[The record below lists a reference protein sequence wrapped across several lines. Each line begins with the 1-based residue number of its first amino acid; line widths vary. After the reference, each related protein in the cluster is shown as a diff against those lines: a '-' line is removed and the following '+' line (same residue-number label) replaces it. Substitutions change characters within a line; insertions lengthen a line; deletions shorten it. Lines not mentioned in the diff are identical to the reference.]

1 MVKHRR
7 LDKIAISPKS
17 HKLLL
22 KLLNENPKLNKI
34 MYNARNET
42 EALVNTKN
50 WVLEYIKSR
59 PNAYKFY
66 KGIQINQNTFQK
78 LNWSDYAAIRILDYV
93 DNAGREFED
102 LNLSGEKAITNPI
115 RILWLSIHKGI
126 SGAKPYFFQD
136 MVELFRQFTGKNKR
150 HLPSKDTVKEWMSRY
165 PSGLDSDIIKFR
177 HENRER
183 IINII
188 IDKIEKGEMKFS
200 KYSFLKNMSR
210 EQKFLAILDLW
221 NEKSF
226 HLHFAIRSPEQL
238 NEFLGGSLDR
248 EKMKVLISAKKTGIP
263 FFVNLYYLSL
273 LNVRIVPSAV
283 GADLAVRDYILYNK
297 QLIKEFGRIVAW
309 EKEDKVQ
316 PGKPNAAGWIL
327 PLQYNIHRRYPEV
340 AIMIPDTMGRACGG
354 LCTSCQR
361 MYDFQKGV
369 LNFDLEKLKPKKPW
383 GVKLKLIMDYFVN
396 DSQIR
401 DILITGG
408 DALMSSDESL
418 KNILENVYDMALNKK
433 EKNKQR
439 KDGEKY
445 AEIIRVR
452 LGTRLLAYLPQRI
465 TPKLINI
472 LSSFKLKALKI
483 GIKQFIIQAHFESP
497 IEVTPEAREAVS
509 KLISSGWI
517 ITNQL
522 VFTTSASR
530 RGHTAKLRQVLNEIG
545 VITYYSF
552 SVKGFKEN
560 NYNFATIARSAQ
572 EQIEEKSIGKIPDNK
587 YDILKQFPLQPKNM
601 VENLKKFKNEAKI
614 PFLATDRNVLNLP
627 GVGKS
632 LTFRVIG
639 ITRYGRRILE
649 FDHDPSRSHSPIIKK
664 MGKVV
669 IVESKSVSEY
679 LEQLDNMGEDISE
692 YQDVYGY
699 SLGITEPKMQVFD
712 YPDYDFKITD
722 KFTNLKID

>member
-1 MVKHRR
+1 GV
-7 LDKIAISPKS
+7 
-17 HKLLL
+17 
-22 KLLNENPKLNKI
+22 
-34 MYNARNET
+34 
-42 EALVNTKN
+42 
-50 WVLEYIKSR
+50 
-59 PNAYKFY
+59 
-66 KGIQINQNTFQK
+66 
-78 LNWSDYAAIRILDYV
+78 
-93 DNAGREFED
+93 
-102 LNLSGEKAITNPI
+102 
-115 RILWLSIHKGI
+115 
-126 SGAKPYFFQD
+126 SGAKSYFFQD
-136 MVELFRQFTGKNKR
+136 MLELFRQFTGRNKL
-150 HLPSKDTVKEWMSRY
+150 HLPSKETVKKWMERY
-165 PSGLDSDIIKFR
+165 PSGLDPHIIKFR
-177 HENRER
+177 EENRER

-188 IDKIEKGEMKFS
+188 IDKIEKGEINKP
-200 KYSFLKNMSR
+200 KYSYLKKMTR

-221 NEKSF
+221 NDKSF
-226 HLHFAIRSPEQL
+226 HIHFAIRSPEQL
-238 NEFLGGSLDR
+238 NEFLGGSLNR
-248 EKMKVLISAKKTGIP
+248 EKMKILMSAKKAGLP

-273 LNVRIVPSAV
+273 LNVRIVPSSI
-283 GADLAVRDYILYNK
+283 GADLAVRDYIIYNR

-361 MYDFQKGV
+361 MFDFQKGV

-383 GVKLKLIMDYFVN
+383 DKKLKIIMDYFVN

-401 DILITGG
+401 DVLITGG

-418 KNILENVYDMALNKK
+418 KNILENVFDMALSKK
-433 EKNKQR
+433 ERNEQR
-439 KDGEKY
+439 KNGEKY

-465 TPKLINI
+465 TPKLIKI
-472 LSSFKLKALKI
+472 LTDFKFNAQKI

-509 KLISSGWI
+509 KLISSGWMV
-517 ITNQL
+517 TNQL

-560 NYNFATIARSAQ
+560 NYNFATIARSVQ
-572 EQIEEKSIGKIPDNK
+572 EQIEEKSIGKIPESK
-587 YDILKQFPLQPKNM
+587 YNSLKQFSLKPTEI
-601 VENLKKFKNEAKI
+601 VENIKHLKNEAKI
-614 PFLATDRNVLNLP
+614 PFLSTDRNVLNLP

-649 FDHDPSRSHSPIIKK
+649 FDHDPTRSHSPIIKK
-664 MGKVV
+664 MGKVI
-669 IVESKSVSEY
+669 IVESKSISEY
-679 LEQLDNMGEDISE
+679 LKQLDAMGEDISE
-692 YQDVYGY
+692 YKDVYGY
-699 SLGITEPKMQVFD
+699 SLGVTEPRMQIFD
-712 YPDYDFKITD
+712 YPEYNFKITD
-722 KFTNLKID
+722 KITNLKID